1 MYDPL
6 IVYSV
11 TGGYR
16 PSQSYGG
23 PDVSPN
29 VLFRGANYWLR
40 PFGRL
45 VPVKGVIQRSATSF
59 GPRIFPLDT
68 YRGLIAGSMI
78 DNSMTGPNGEYYD
91 IKRVPKSSLVRYN
104 NALFFLSQETSKQIY
119 INEDTSSPF
128 VLTGVTTSS
137 VSGKLRVALL
147 SGTTYTAHDAG
158 LPIPASTGTVST
170 ESGGT
175 KSMDG
180 IVSIVACAK
189 RIGTETLSNP
199 TAANVQTM
207 TAAGPNRIRVELP
220 TAINGQD
227 AWLYG
232 GSYWGQ
238 GNYGPWR
245 LVREV
250 RVTVEGTITYT
261 NGVNTVSGVNSRFAR
276 DLRSGDKVLVGATPY
291 YVKVV
296 SDTSLELYSDAAL
309 TTSAPFAASTGT
321 YTTTVKEI
329 VLDWRNGELTDL
341 IEFDNDEPPILDG
354 LMLFN
359 NVPFGWKGSTLYPS
373 KIGNPES
380 FPRIYA
386 RSTQTGANIV
396 TAMAGDARMFLLTTN
411 GLEVVTFTQNPAD
424 PFLIRQAWSFG
435 FSSPTQAV
443 VAEGTLFA
451 AVGTVNGVKIV
462 RTRVDDSPDLEFS
475 APIES
480 DMASWRADRV
490 VMGLDPANG
499 AVLAMHYD
507 GTSTTTVI
515 PYMLQ
520 QGVWGLPIQIS
531 GQVTSAATVNNSCE
545 IVIKSGANYQ
555 VYQWEGASGADT
567 QSYVAFPFLDK
578 DGLRQT
584 IKAIKFTGNADML
597 YIFKAEPGIPI
608 PDVTDVSKAIAAL
621 PLADTLQH
629 QNIIYTNVP
638 NAQSFSVRVDSA
650 GNGAL
655 ITEVVVAGVIN
666 GVMR

>member
-29 VLFRGANYWLR
+29 VLFRGVNYWLR

-45 VPVKGVIQRSATSF
+45 VPVKGVAQRSATSI
-59 GPRIFPLDT
+59 GPRIFPLDI
-68 YRGLIAGSMI
+68 YRGEIAGTMI
-78 DNSMTGPNGEYYD
+78 NNNLIGIDGDVYVIS
-91 IKRVPKSSLVRYN
+91 RLPKSSFVRYN
-104 NALFFLSQETSKQIY
+104 NALIFLSEQASKQVY
-119 INEDTSSPF
+119 LNEDTASPF
-128 VLTGVTTSS
+128 TLTGVTTSATP
-137 VSGKLRVALL
+137 GKVRVALL
-147 SGTTYTAHDAG
+147 SGSTFTAHDAG
-158 LPIPASTGTVST
+158 LAAPNSVGAVST
-170 ESGGT
+170 ENGGT

-189 RIGTETLSNP
+189 RIATETLSNP
-199 TAANVQTM
+199 TPASVQTM

-220 TAINGQD
+220 VAATGQD
-227 AWLYG
+227 AWIYG

-245 LVREV
+245 LIREIRIV
-250 RVTVEGTITYT
+250 AEGTVAITALAMT
-261 NGVNTVSGVNSRFAR
+261 GTGTRFKR
-276 DLRSGDKVLVGATPY
+276 DLRSGDLVTINGADYTIDAIT
-291 YVKVV
+291 
-296 SDTSLELYSDAAL
+296 SDTAA
-309 TTSAPFAASTGT
+309 TVISGSNQSAGKSVTM
-321 YTTTVKEI
+321 KQI
-329 VLDWRNGELTDL
+329 VLEWRNGELTDL

-380 FPRIYA
+380 FPRIFA
-386 RSTQTGANIV
+386 RSTQTGADIV
-396 TAMAGDARMFLLTTN
+396 TALAGDARMFLLTTN
-411 GLEVVTFTQNPAD
+411 GLEVVTFTQNPVD
-424 PFLIRQAWSFG
+424 PFLIRQVWSFG

-451 AVGTVNGVKIV
+451 AVGTISGVKIV

-480 DMASWRADRV
+480 DMANWRADRV

-520 QGVWGLPIQIS
+520 QGVWGLPIQVA
-531 GQVTSAATVNNSCE
+531 GQVTSAATVNNACE

-555 VYQWEGASGADT
+555 VYQWEGGTGESI
-567 QSYVAFPFLDK
+567 QSYVAFPFIDK

-584 IKAIKFTGNADML
+584 IKAVKFTGNADML

-608 PDVTDVSKAIAAL
+608 PDVTDESNAVAAL
-621 PLADTLQH
+621 PLADSLQH
-629 QNIIYTNVP
+629 QNIIFTNVP
-638 NAQSFSVRVDSA
+638 NAQSFSIRVDSS
-650 GNGAL
+650 GNTAL
-655 ITEVVVAGVIN
+655 ITEVVAVGLIN
-666 GVMR
+666 GVQR

>member
-29 VLFRGANYWLR
+29 VLFRGVNYWLR

-45 VPVKGVIQRSATSF
+45 VPVKGVAQRSATSI
-59 GPRIFPLDT
+59 GPRIFPLDI
-68 YRGLIAGSMI
+68 YRGEIAGTMI
-78 DNSMTGPNGEYYD
+78 NNNLIGVDGDVYVIS
-91 IKRVPKSSLVRYN
+91 RLPKSSFVRYN
-104 NALFFLSQETSKQIY
+104 NALIFLSEQASKQVY
-119 INEDTSSPF
+119 LNEDTTSPF
-128 VLTGVTTSS
+128 TLTGVTTSATP
-137 VSGKLRVALL
+137 GKVRVAIL
-147 SGTTYTAHDAG
+147 SGSTFTAHDAG
-158 LPIPASTGTVST
+158 LAAPNTVGAVST
-170 ESGGT
+170 ENGGT

-189 RIGTETLSNP
+189 RIATETLSNP
-199 TAANVQTM
+199 TPADVQTM

-220 TAINGQD
+220 VAATGQD
-227 AWLYG
+227 AWIYG

-245 LVREV
+245 LIREIRIV
-250 RVTVEGTITYT
+250 AEGTVAIATLAMT
-261 NGVNTVSGVNSRFAR
+261 GTGTRFKR
-276 DLRSGDKVLVGATPY
+276 DLRSGDLVTINGTEYTINAVT
-291 YVKVV
+291 
-296 SDTSLELYSDAAL
+296 SDTAATVISGSNQSAGKTVTMKQVVLE
-309 TTSAPFAASTGT
+309 
-321 YTTTVKEI
+321 
-329 VLDWRNGELTDL
+329 WRNGELTDL

-380 FPRIYA
+380 FPRIFA
-386 RSTQTGANIV
+386 RSTQTGADIV
-396 TAMAGDARMFLLTTN
+396 TALAGDARMFLLTTN
-411 GLEVVTFTQNPAD
+411 GLEVVTFTQNPVD
-424 PFLIRQAWSFG
+424 PFLIRQVWSFG

-451 AVGTVNGVKIV
+451 AVGTIKGVKIV

-480 DMASWRADRV
+480 DMANWRADRV

-520 QGVWGLPIQIS
+520 QGVWGLPIEVS
-531 GQVTSAATVNNSCE
+531 GQVTSAATVNNACE
-545 IVIKSGANYQ
+545 IVIKSGANLQ
-555 VYQWEGASGADT
+555 VYQWEGGTGENT
-567 QSYVAFPFLDK
+567 QSYVAFPFIDK

-584 IKAIKFTGNADML
+584 IKAVKFTGNADML

-608 PDVTDVSKAIAAL
+608 PDVTNESNAVAAL
-621 PLADTLQH
+621 PLADSLQH
-629 QNIIYTNVP
+629 QNIIFTNVP
-638 NAQSFSVRVDSA
+638 NAQSFSIRVDSS
-650 GNGAL
+650 GNTAL
-655 ITEVVVAGVIN
+655 ITEVVAVGLIN
-666 GVMR
+666 GVQR

>member
-29 VLFRGANYWLR
+29 VLFRGLNYWLR

-45 VPVKGVIQRSATSF
+45 VPVKGVAQRSATSI
-59 GPRIFPLDT
+59 GPRIFPLDI
-68 YRGLIAGSMI
+68 YRGEIAGTMI
-78 DNSMTGPNGEYYD
+78 NNNLIGVGGDVYVIS
-91 IKRVPKSSLVRYN
+91 RLPKSSFVRYN
-104 NALFFLSQETSKQIY
+104 NALIFLSEQASKQVY
-119 INEDTSSPF
+119 LNEDTTSPF
-128 VLTGVTTSS
+128 TLTGVTTSATP
-137 VSGKLRVALL
+137 GKVRVAIL
-147 SGTTYTAHDAG
+147 SGSTFTAHDAG
-158 LPIPASTGTVST
+158 LAAPNTAGAVST
-170 ESGGT
+170 ENGGT

-189 RIGTETLSNP
+189 RIATETLSNP
-199 TAANVQTM
+199 TPADVQTM

-220 TAINGQD
+220 VAATGQD
-227 AWLYG
+227 AWIYG

-245 LVREV
+245 LIREIRIV
-250 RVTVEGTITYT
+250 AEGTVAIATLAMT
-261 NGVNTVSGVNSRFAR
+261 GTGTRFKR
-276 DLRSGDKVLVGATPY
+276 DLRSGDLVVINGTEYTINAVT
-291 YVKVV
+291 
-296 SDTSLELYSDAAL
+296 SDTAATVISGSNQSAGKTVTMKQVVLE
-309 TTSAPFAASTGT
+309 
-321 YTTTVKEI
+321 
-329 VLDWRNGELTDL
+329 WRNGELTDL

-354 LMLFN
+354 VMLFN

-380 FPRIYA
+380 FPRIFA
-386 RSTQTGANIV
+386 RSTQTGADIV
-396 TAMAGDARMFLLTTN
+396 TALAGDARMFLLTTN
-411 GLEVVTFTQNPAD
+411 GLEVVTFTQNPVD
-424 PFLIRQAWSFG
+424 PFLIRQVWSFG

-451 AVGTVNGVKIV
+451 AVGTVKGVKIV

-480 DMASWRADRV
+480 DMANWRADRV

-520 QGVWGLPIQIS
+520 QGVWGLPIEVS
-531 GQVTSAATVNNSCE
+531 GQVTSAATVNNACE
-545 IVIKSGANYQ
+545 IVIKSGANLQ
-555 VYQWEGASGADT
+555 VYQWEGGTGEST
-567 QSYVAFPFLDK
+567 QSYVAFPFIDK

-584 IKAIKFTGNADML
+584 IKAVKFTGNADML

-608 PDVTDVSKAIAAL
+608 PDVTNESNAVAAL
-621 PLADTLQH
+621 PLADSLQH
-629 QNIIYTNVP
+629 QNIIFTNVP
-638 NAQSFSVRVDSA
+638 NAQSFSIRVDSS
-650 GNGAL
+650 GNTAL
-655 ITEVVVAGVIN
+655 ITEVVAVGLIN
-666 GVMR
+666 GVQR

>member
-1 MYDPL
+1 MYDSL

-29 VLFRGANYWLR
+29 VLFRGVNYWLR

-45 VPVKGVIQRSATSF
+45 VPVKGVAQRSATSI
-59 GPRIFPLDT
+59 GPRIFPLDI
-68 YRGLIAGSMI
+68 YRGEIAGTMI
-78 DNSMTGPNGEYYD
+78 NNNLIGIDGDVYVIS
-91 IKRVPKSSLVRYN
+91 RLPKSSFVRYN
-104 NALFFLSQETSKQIY
+104 NALIFLSEQASKQVY
-119 INEDTSSPF
+119 LNEDTASPF
-128 VLTGVTTSS
+128 TLTGVTTSATP
-137 VSGKLRVALL
+137 GKVRVALL
-147 SGTTYTAHDAG
+147 SGSTFTAHDAG
-158 LPIPASTGTVST
+158 LAAPNSVGAVST
-170 ESGGT
+170 ENGGT

-189 RIGTETLSNP
+189 RIATETLSNP
-199 TAANVQTM
+199 TPASVQTM

-220 TAINGQD
+220 VAATGQD
-227 AWLYG
+227 AWIYG

-245 LVREV
+245 LIREIRIV
-250 RVTVEGTITYT
+250 AEGTVAITASAMT
-261 NGVNTVSGVNSRFAR
+261 GTGTRFKR
-276 DLRSGDKVLVGATPY
+276 DLRSGDLVVINGAEYTISD
-291 YVKVV
+291 VT
-296 SDTSLELYSDAAL
+296 SDTAATVISGSNQSAGKTVTMKQVVLE
-309 TTSAPFAASTGT
+309 
-321 YTTTVKEI
+321 
-329 VLDWRNGELTDL
+329 WRNGELTDL

-380 FPRIYA
+380 FPRIFA
-386 RSTQTGANIV
+386 RSTQTGADIV
-396 TAMAGDARMFLLTTN
+396 TALAGDARMFLLTTN
-411 GLEVVTFTQNPAD
+411 GLEVVTFTQNPVD
-424 PFLIRQAWSFG
+424 PFLIRQVWSFG

-451 AVGTVNGVKIV
+451 AVGTISGVKIV

-480 DMASWRADRV
+480 DMANWRADRV

-520 QGVWGLPIQIS
+520 QGVWGLPIQVA
-531 GQVTSAATVNNSCE
+531 GQVTSAATVNNACE

-555 VYQWEGASGADT
+555 VYQWEGGTGESI
-567 QSYVAFPFLDK
+567 QSYVAFPFIDK

-584 IKAIKFTGNADML
+584 IKAVKFTGNADML

-608 PDVTDVSKAIAAL
+608 PDVTDESNAVAAL
-621 PLADTLQH
+621 PLADSLQH
-629 QNIIYTNVP
+629 QNIIFTNVP
-638 NAQSFSVRVDSA
+638 NAQSFSIRVDSS
-650 GNGAL
+650 GNTAL
-655 ITEVVVAGVIN
+655 ITEVVAVGLIN
-666 GVMR
+666 GVQR

>member
-29 VLFRGANYWLR
+29 VLFRGLNYWLR

-45 VPVKGVIQRSATSF
+45 VPVKGVAQRSATSI
-59 GPRIFPLDT
+59 GPRIFPLDI
-68 YRGLIAGSMI
+68 YRGEIAGTMI
-78 DNSMTGPNGEYYD
+78 DNNLIGVNGDVYV
-91 IKRVPKSSLVRYN
+91 ISRLPKSSFVRYN
-104 NALFFLSQETSKQIY
+104 NALIFLSEQASKQVY
-119 INEDTSSPF
+119 LNEDTTSPF
-128 VLTGVTTSS
+128 TLTGVTTSATP
-137 VSGKLRVALL
+137 GKVRVAIL
-147 SGTTYTAHDAG
+147 SGSTFTAHDAG
-158 LPIPASTGTVST
+158 LAAPNTVGAVST
-170 ESGGT
+170 ENGGT

-189 RIGTETLSNP
+189 RIATETLSNP
-199 TAANVQTM
+199 TPADVQTM

-220 TAINGQD
+220 VAATGQD
-227 AWLYG
+227 AWIYG

-245 LVREV
+245 LIREIRIV
-250 RVTVEGTITYT
+250 AEGTVAIATLAMT
-261 NGVNTVSGVNSRFAR
+261 GTGTRFKR
-276 DLRSGDKVLVGATPY
+276 DLRSGDLVIINGTEYTINAVT
-291 YVKVV
+291 
-296 SDTSLELYSDAAL
+296 SDTAATVISGSNQSAGKTVTMKQVVLE
-309 TTSAPFAASTGT
+309 
-321 YTTTVKEI
+321 
-329 VLDWRNGELTDL
+329 WRNGELTDL

-354 LMLFN
+354 VMLFN

-380 FPRIYA
+380 FPRIFA
-386 RSTQTGANIV
+386 RSTQTGADIV
-396 TAMAGDARMFLLTTN
+396 TALAGDARMFLLTTN
-411 GLEVVTFTQNPAD
+411 GLEVVTFTQNPVD
-424 PFLIRQAWSFG
+424 PFLIRQVWSFG

-451 AVGTVNGVKIV
+451 AVGTVKGVKIV

-480 DMASWRADRV
+480 DMANWRADRV

-520 QGVWGLPIQIS
+520 QGVWGLPIEVS
-531 GQVTSAATVNNSCE
+531 GQVTSAATVNNACE
-545 IVIKSGANYQ
+545 IVIKSGANLQ
-555 VYQWEGASGADT
+555 VYQWEGGTGEGT
-567 QSYVAFPFLDK
+567 QSYVAFPFIDK

-584 IKAIKFTGNADML
+584 IKAVKFTGNADML

-608 PDVTDVSKAIAAL
+608 PDVTDESNAVAAL
-621 PLADTLQH
+621 PLADSLQH
-629 QNIIYTNVP
+629 QNIIFTNVP
-638 NAQSFSVRVDSA
+638 NAQSFSIRVDSS
-650 GNGAL
+650 GNTAL
-655 ITEVVVAGVIN
+655 ITEVVAVGLIN
-666 GVMR
+666 GVQR

>member
-29 VLFRGANYWLR
+29 VLFRGLNYWLR

-45 VPVKGVIQRSATSF
+45 VPVKGVAQRSATSI
-59 GPRIFPLDT
+59 GPRIFPLDI
-68 YRGLIAGSMI
+68 YRGEIAGTMI
-78 DNSMTGPNGEYYD
+78 NNNLIGVGGDVYVIS
-91 IKRVPKSSLVRYN
+91 RLPKSSFVRYN
-104 NALFFLSQETSKQIY
+104 NALIFLSEQASKQVY
-119 INEDTSSPF
+119 LNEDTTSPF
-128 VLTGVTTSS
+128 TLTGVTTSATP
-137 VSGKLRVALL
+137 GKVRVAIL
-147 SGTTYTAHDAG
+147 SGSTFTAHDAG
-158 LPIPASTGTVST
+158 LAAPNTAGAVST
-170 ESGGT
+170 ENGGT

-189 RIGTETLSNP
+189 RIATETLSNP
-199 TAANVQTM
+199 TPANVQTM

-220 TAINGQD
+220 VAATGQD
-227 AWLYG
+227 AWIYG

-245 LVREV
+245 LIREI
-250 RVTVEGTITYT
+250 RIIAEGTVAIATLAMT
-261 NGVNTVSGVNSRFAR
+261 GTGTRFKR
-276 DLRSGDKVLVGATPY
+276 DLRSGDLVTINGTDYTIDAVT
-291 YVKVV
+291 
-296 SDTSLELYSDAAL
+296 SDTAATVISGSNQSAGKTVTMKQVVLE
-309 TTSAPFAASTGT
+309 
-321 YTTTVKEI
+321 
-329 VLDWRNGELTDL
+329 WRNGELTDL

-354 LMLFN
+354 VMLFN

-380 FPRIYA
+380 FPRIFA
-386 RSTQTGANIV
+386 RSTQTGADIV
-396 TAMAGDARMFLLTTN
+396 TALAGDARMFLLTTN
-411 GLEVVTFTQNPAD
+411 GLEVVTFTQNPVD
-424 PFLIRQAWSFG
+424 PFLIRQVWSFG

-451 AVGTVNGVKIV
+451 AVGTVKGVKIV

-480 DMASWRADRV
+480 DMANWRADRV

-520 QGVWGLPIQIS
+520 QGVWGLPIEVS
-531 GQVTSAATVNNSCE
+531 GQVTSAATVNNACE
-545 IVIKSGANYQ
+545 IVIKSGANLQ
-555 VYQWEGASGADT
+555 VYQWEGGTGEST
-567 QSYVAFPFLDK
+567 QSYVAFPFIDK

-584 IKAIKFTGNADML
+584 IKAVKFTGNADML

-608 PDVTDVSKAIAAL
+608 PDVTDESNAVAAL
-621 PLADTLQH
+621 PLADSLQH
-629 QNIIYTNVP
+629 QNIIFTNVP
-638 NAQSFSVRVDSA
+638 NAQSFSIRVDSS
-650 GNGAL
+650 GNTAL
-655 ITEVVVAGVIN
+655 ITEVVAVGLIN
-666 GVMR
+666 GVQR